1 VNINEQESRFT
12 IKKRINRWI
21 IVVSEFCNPSSPITS
36 LTAGP
41 QGRCSTEVG
50 GASSS
55 WTADDLVVS

>member
-1 VNINEQESRFT
+1 MNINEQESRFT

-50 GASSS
+50 GASSFM
-55 WTADDLVVS
+55 DC